1 MKKIMMMAV
10 MFVASATAFAGDSDA
25 LKAILKSKTYAE
37 AEQLVKSSLD
47 QLATPQEKAKAYNKL
62 VDLAMDQFNAQSTIQ
77 TENQVAKQMGKEEK
91 PVDTKLMADM
101 AVNALNAAI
110 ECDKYDQQPN
120 EKGKVA
126 IKFRQKNQDRTRA
139 IRLSLLQAGIE
150 LANNDKQKEAF
161 ENFDVYLTSAKS
173 AFFEGVDGVSKND
186 PNLGVAAFYGGRAA
200 YNIEQ
205 YAKAIEYFKIGIA
218 DTSKQI
224 HDLSFDFLL
233 YTLRNSQ
240 KTAADSAKF
249 ITDMLDLYKEYPDA
263 EQIYSSLSDAYIAK
277 GMNAEV
283 IKLADERMAKFPDA
297 SLPHVY
303 KAFLLMQDK
312 KYDDAIAEF
321 AKVKEDG
328 SPVFLNSIFN
338 SAVCKYNK
346 ASEFN
351 EANSDLRTGRLK
363 PADHD
368 KFMNMLKDAQ
378 GDFEKAKELDPD
390 QQTVK
395 WQYLLHNV
403 YTLTG
408 QEDKAKAIE

>member
-1 MKKIMMMAV
+1 MMMA
-10 MFVASATAFAGDSDA
+10 MMLVASATAFAGDSDA
-25 LKAILKSKTYAE
+25 LKAILKAKDYAE
-37 AEQLVKSSLD
+37 AQSLISSSLA
-47 QLATPQEKAKAYNKL
+47 QLTDASEKARAYNKL
-62 VDLAMDQFNAQSTIQ
+62 VDLAYEKFQ
-77 TENQVAKQMGKEEK
+77 KEDNIRTTNMVMK
-91 PVDTKLMADM
+91 KNDPVDVEGMVAAGK
-101 AVNALNAAI
+101 VALEAAM

-126 IKFRQKNQDRTRA
+126 IKFRQKNQDRLKA
-139 IRLSLLQAGIE
+139 LRLSILQQGIE
-150 LANNDKQKEAF
+150 LANADKNKESF
-161 ENFDVYLTSAKS
+161 ENFDIYLTSAKS
-173 AFFEGVDGVSKND
+173 AFYEGVEGVAKND

-200 YNIEQ
+200 YNLEKFD
-205 YAKAIEYFKIGIA
+205 KAIEYFKIGVA
-218 DTSKQI
+218 DTAKQI

-233 YTLRNSQ
+233 YTMRNKQ
-240 KTAADSAKF
+240 KTAADSAQYIK
-249 ITDMLDLYKEYPDA
+249 DMLELYQQFPDA
-263 EQIYSSLSDAYIAK
+263 EQIYSSLSDAYITQ

-283 IKLADERMAKFPDA
+283 IKLAEERMAKYPDS

-321 AKVKEDG
+321 AKVKEDN

-351 EANSDLRTGRLK
+351 EANSDIRTGRLK

-378 GDFEKAKELDPD
+378 GDFEKAKELDPE
-390 QQTVK
+390 QKTVK

-403 YTLTG
+403 YTLTD
-408 QEDKAKAIE
+408 QKDKAAALE

>member
-1 MKKIMMMAV
+1 MKKLMMMA
-10 MFVASATAFAGDSDA
+10 MMLVASATAFAGDSDA
-25 LKAILKSKTYAE
+25 LKAILKAKDYAE
-37 AEQLVKSSLD
+37 AQSLISSSLA
-47 QLATPQEKAKAYNKL
+47 QLTDASEKARAYNKL
-62 VDLAMDQFNAQSTIQ
+62 VDLAYEKFQ
-77 TENQVAKQMGKEEK
+77 KEDNIRTTNMVMK
-91 PVDTKLMADM
+91 KNDPVDVEGMVAAGK
-101 AVNALNAAI
+101 VALEAAM

-120 EKGKVA
+120 DKGKVA
-126 IKFRQKNQDRTRA
+126 VKFRQKNQDRLKA
-139 IRLSLLQAGIE
+139 LRLSILQQGIE
-150 LANNDKQKEAF
+150 LANNEKNKESF
-161 ENFDVYLTSAKS
+161 ENFDIYLTSAKS
-173 AFFEGVDGVSKND
+173 AFYEGVEGVAKND

-200 YNIEQ
+200 YNLEKFD
-205 YAKAIEYFKIGIA
+205 KAIEYFKIGVA
-218 DTSKQI
+218 DTAKQI

-233 YTLRNSQ
+233 YTMRNKQ
-240 KTAADSAKF
+240 KTAADSAQYIK
-249 ITDMLDLYKEYPDA
+249 DMLELYQQYPDA
-263 EQIYSSLSDAYIAK
+263 EQIYSSLSDAYITQ

-283 IKLADERMAKFPDA
+283 IKLAEERMAKYPDS

-321 AKVKEDG
+321 AKVKEDN

-351 EANSDLRTGRLK
+351 EANSDIRTGRLK

-378 GDFEKAKELDPD
+378 GDFEKAKELDPE
-390 QQTVK
+390 QKTVK

-408 QEDKAKAIE
+408 QKEKAAALE

>member
-1 MKKIMMMAV
+1 MMA
-10 MFVASATAFAGDSDA
+10 MMLVASATAFAGDSDA
-25 LKAILKSKTYAE
+25 LKAILKAGDYAE
-37 AEQLVKSSLD
+37 AQSLIKSSLA
-47 QLATPQEKAKAYNKL
+47 QLANDAEKARAYNKL
-62 VDLAMDQFNAQSTIQ
+62 VDLAYEKFQ
-77 TENQVAKQMGKEEK
+77 KEDNIRTTNMVMK
-91 PVDTKLMADM
+91 KNDPVDTDGMVAAGK
-101 AVNALNAAI
+101 VALEAAM
-110 ECDKYDQQPN
+110 ECDKYDQLPN

-126 IKFRQKNQDRTRA
+126 IKFRQKNQDRLKA
-139 IRLSLLQAGIE
+139 LRLSLLQSGIE
-150 LANNDKQKEAF
+150 LANNDKNNEAF
-161 ENFDVYLTSAKS
+161 ENFDIYLTSAKS
-173 AFFEGVDGVSKND
+173 AFYEGVDGVAKND

-200 YNIEQ
+200 YNMEKFD
-205 YAKAIEYFKIGIA
+205 KAIEYFKIGVA
-218 DTSKQI
+218 DTAKQI

-233 YTLRNSQ
+233 YTMRNKQ
-240 KTAADSAKF
+240 KTAADSAQF
-249 ITDMLDLYKEYPDA
+249 ITDMLELYKEYPDA
-263 EQIYSSLSDAYIAK
+263 EQIYSSISDAYIQK

-283 IKLADERMAKFPDA
+283 IKLADERMAKYPDS

-321 AKVKEDG
+321 AKVKEDN
-328 SPVFLNSIFN
+328 SPVYLNSIFN

-378 GDFEKAKELDPD
+378 SDFEKAKELDPE
-390 QQTVK
+390 QKTVK

-403 YTLTG
+403 YTLTD
-408 QEDKAKAIE
+408 QKDKAAALE

>member
-1 MKKIMMMAV
+1 MKKLMMMA
-10 MFVASATAFAGDSDA
+10 MMLVASATAFAGDSDA
-25 LKAILKSKTYAE
+25 LKAILKATTYTE
-37 AEQLVKSSLD
+37 AQSLINSSLA
-47 QLATPQEKAKAYNKL
+47 QLANDAEKAKAYNKL
-62 VDLAMDQFNAQSTIQ
+62 VDLAYEKYKKEDDTKTTNAVMQK
-77 TENQVAKQMGKEEK
+77 ND
-91 PVDTKLMADM
+91 PVDAEGMMA
-101 AVNALNAAI
+101 AGKIALKAAM
-110 ECDKYDQQPN
+110 ECDKYDQLPN

-126 IKFRQKNQDRTRA
+126 PKFRQKNQDRTKI

-150 LANNDKQKEAF
+150 LANNDNHKDAF
-161 ENFDVYLTSAKS
+161 DNFDVYLTSAKS
-173 AFFEGVDGVSKND
+173 PFFEGIEGVAKND

-200 YNIEQ
+200 YNLEN
-205 YAKAIEYFKIGIA
+205 YAKAIEYFKLGVA

-233 YTLRNSQ
+233 YTMRQNQ
-240 KTAADSAKF
+240 KTAADSAKYLS
-249 ITDMLDLYKEYPDA
+249 DMLDLYKEYPDA
-263 EQIYSSLSDAYIAK
+263 EQIYSSISDAYITK
-277 GMNAEV
+277 GMNDEV
-283 IKLADERMAKFPDA
+283 IKLAEERMAKYPDS

-312 KYDDAIAEF
+312 KYDEAIAEF
-321 AKVKEDG
+321 AKVKEDK

-351 EANSDLRTGRLK
+351 EANSDIRTGRLK

-378 GDFEKAKELDPD
+378 GDFEKAQELDPD

-395 WQYLLHNV
+395 WKYLLHNV

-408 QEDKAKAIE
+408 QEDKAKTLE

>member
-1 MKKIMMMAV
+1 MML
-10 MFVASATAFAGDSDA
+10 VASATAFAGDSDA
-25 LKAILKSKTYAE
+25 LKAILKAKDFTE
-37 AEQLVKSSLD
+37 AQSLINSSLT
-47 QLATPQEKAKAYNKL
+47 QLTDAAEKAKAYNKL
-62 VDLAMDQFNAQSTIQ
+62 VDLAYEKFKKEDDTKTTNAVMQK
-77 TENQVAKQMGKEEK
+77 ND
-91 PVDTKLMADM
+91 PVDTDGMLAAGKI
-101 AVNALNAAI
+101 ALEAAM

-126 IKFRQKNQDRTRA
+126 IKFRDKNRDRLRA
-139 IRLSLLQAGIE
+139 VRLSLLQAGID
-150 LANNDKQKEAF
+150 LANNEKNKEAF
-161 ENFDVYLTSAKS
+161 DNFDVYLQSAKS

-200 YNIEQ
+200 YNLEKFD
-205 YAKAIEYFKIGIA
+205 KAIEYFKIGVA
-218 DTSKQI
+218 DTAKQI

-233 YTLRNSQ
+233 YTMRNKQ
-240 KTAADSAKF
+240 KTAADSAQF
-249 ITDMLDLYKEYPDA
+249 ITDMLSLYKEYPDA
-263 EQIYSSLSDAYIAK
+263 EQIYSSLSDAYISK

-283 IKLADERMAKFPDA
+283 IKLAEERMAKYPDS

-312 KYDDAIAEF
+312 KYDEAISEF
-321 AKVKEDG
+321 AKVKEDN
-328 SPVFLNSIFN
+328 SPVYLNSIFN

-351 EANSDLRTGRLK
+351 EANSDIRTGRLK

-378 GDFEKAKELDPD
+378 GDFEKAKELDPE
-390 QQTVK
+390 QKTVK

-403 YTLTG
+403 YTLTD
-408 QEDKAKAIE
+408 QKDKAAALE

>member
-1 MKKIMMMAV
+1 MMA
-10 MFVASATAFAGDSDA
+10 MMLVASATAFAGDSDA
-25 LKAILKSKTYAE
+25 LKAILKAKDFKE
-37 AEQLVKSSLD
+37 AQSLISSSLA
-47 QLATPQEKAKAYNKL
+47 QLTDASEKAKAYNKL
-62 VDLAMDQFNAQSTIQ
+62 VDLAY
-77 TENQVAKQMGKEEK
+77 EKYKKEDDVKTTNMVMHKED
-91 PVDTKLMADM
+91 PVDTDGMLEAGK
-101 AVNALNAAI
+101 VALQAAM

-126 IKFRQKNQDRTRA
+126 IKFRQKNQDRTKV
-139 IRLSLLQAGIE
+139 IRLSLLQAGID
-150 LANNDKQKEAF
+150 LANNEKNKEAF
-161 ENFDVYLTSAKS
+161 DNFDVYLQSAKS

-200 YNIEQ
+200 YNLEKFD
-205 YAKAIEYFKIGIA
+205 KAIEYFKIGIA
-218 DTSKQI
+218 DTAKQI

-233 YTLRNSQ
+233 YTMRNSQ

-249 ITDMLDLYKEYPDA
+249 LTDMADLYKEYPDA

-283 IKLADERMAKFPDA
+283 IKLADERMAKYPDS

-321 AKVKEDG
+321 AKVKEDK
-328 SPVFLNSIFN
+328 SPVYLNSIFN

-378 GDFEKAKELDPD
+378 GDFEKAKELDPE
-390 QQTVK
+390 QKTVK

-408 QEDKAKAIE
+408 QEDKAKALE

>member
-1 MKKIMMMAV
+1 MMA
-10 MFVASATAFAGDSDA
+10 MMLVASATAFAGDSDA
-25 LKAILKSKTYAE
+25 LKAILKAKDFTE
-37 AEQLVKSSLD
+37 AQSLINSSLT
-47 QLATPQEKAKAYNKL
+47 QLTDAAEKAKAYNKL
-62 VDLAMDQFNAQSTIQ
+62 VDLAYDKFKKEDDTKTTNAVMQK
-77 TENQVAKQMGKEEK
+77 ND
-91 PVDTKLMADM
+91 PVDTDGMLAAGKI
-101 AVNALNAAI
+101 ALEAAM

-126 IKFRQKNQDRTRA
+126 IKFRDKNRDRLRA
-139 IRLSLLQAGIE
+139 VRLSLLQAGID
-150 LANNDKQKEAF
+150 LANNEKNKEAF
-161 ENFDVYLTSAKS
+161 DNFDVYLQSAKS

-200 YNIEQ
+200 YNLEKFD
-205 YAKAIEYFKIGIA
+205 KAIEYFKIGVA
-218 DTSKQI
+218 DTAKQI

-233 YTLRNSQ
+233 YTMRNKQ
-240 KTAADSAKF
+240 KTAADSAQF
-249 ITDMLDLYKEYPDA
+249 ITDMLSLYKEYPDA
-263 EQIYSSLSDAYIAK
+263 EQIYSSLSDAYISK

-283 IKLADERMAKFPDA
+283 IKLAEERMAKYPDS

-312 KYDDAIAEF
+312 KYDEAISEF
-321 AKVKEDG
+321 AKVKEDN
-328 SPVFLNSIFN
+328 SPVYLNSIFN

-351 EANSDLRTGRLK
+351 EANSDIRTGRLK

-378 GDFEKAKELDPD
+378 GDFEKAKELDPE
-390 QQTVK
+390 QKTVR

-403 YTLTG
+403 YTLTD
-408 QEDKAKAIE
+408 QKDKAAALE

>member
-1 MKKIMMMAV
+1 MMA
-10 MFVASATAFAGDSDA
+10 MMLVASATAFAGDSDA
-25 LKAILKSKTYAE
+25 LKAILKAKDYAE
-37 AEQLVKSSLD
+37 AQSLINSSLA
-47 QLATPQEKAKAYNKL
+47 QLADNAEKAKAYNKL
-62 VDLAMDQFNAQSTIQ
+62 VDLAYDKYKKEDDVKTTNAVMKK
-77 TENQVAKQMGKEEK
+77 ND
-91 PVDTKLMADM
+91 PVDTDGMLAAGKI
-101 AVNALNAAI
+101 ALQAAM

-120 EKGKVA
+120 DKGKVA
-126 IKFRQKNQDRTRA
+126 IKFRQKNQDRLKA
-139 IRLSLLQAGIE
+139 LRLSILQQGIE
-150 LANNDKQKEAF
+150 LANADKNKESF
-161 ENFDVYLTSAKS
+161 ENFDIYLTSAKS
-173 AFFEGVDGVSKND
+173 AFYEGVDGVAKND

-200 YNIEQ
+200 YNLEKFD
-205 YAKAIEYFKIGIA
+205 KAIEYFKIGVA
-218 DTSKQI
+218 DTAKQI

-233 YTLRNSQ
+233 YTMRNKQ
-240 KTAADSAKF
+240 KIAADSAQYIK
-249 ITDMLDLYKEYPDA
+249 DMLELYQQYPDA
-263 EQIYSSLSDAYIAK
+263 EQIYSSLSDAYITQ

-283 IKLADERMAKFPDA
+283 IKLAEERMAKYPDS

-321 AKVKEDG
+321 AKVKEDN

-351 EANSDLRTGRLK
+351 EANSDIRTGRLK

-378 GDFEKAKELDPD
+378 GDFEKAKELDPE
-390 QQTVK
+390 QKTVK

-403 YTLTG
+403 YTLTD
-408 QEDKAKAIE
+408 QKDKAAALE

>member
-1 MKKIMMMAV
+1 MKKLMMMA
-10 MFVASATAFAGDSDA
+10 MMLVASATAFAGDSDA
-25 LKAILKSKTYAE
+25 LKAILKAKDFKE
-37 AEQLVKSSLD
+37 AQSLISSSLA
-47 QLATPQEKAKAYNKL
+47 QLTDASEKAKAYNKL
-62 VDLAMDQFNAQSTIQ
+62 VDLAY
-77 TENQVAKQMGKEEK
+77 EKYKKEDDVKTTNMVMHKED
-91 PVDTKLMADM
+91 PVDTDGMLEAGK
-101 AVNALNAAI
+101 VALQAAM

-126 IKFRQKNQDRTRA
+126 IKFRQKNQDRTKV
-139 IRLSLLQAGIE
+139 IRLSLLQAGID
-150 LANNDKQKEAF
+150 LANNEKNKEAF
-161 ENFDVYLTSAKS
+161 DNFDIYLQSAKS

-200 YNIEQ
+200 YNLEKFD
-205 YAKAIEYFKIGIA
+205 KAIEYFKIGVA
-218 DTSKQI
+218 DTAKQI

-233 YTLRNSQ
+233 YTMRNSQ

-249 ITDMLDLYKEYPDA
+249 LTDMADLYKEYPDA

-283 IKLADERMAKFPDA
+283 IKLADERMAKYPDS

-321 AKVKEDG
+321 AKVKEDK
-328 SPVFLNSIFN
+328 SPVYLNSIFN

-351 EANSDLRTGRLK
+351 EANSDIRTGRLK

-390 QQTVK
+390 QKTVK

>member
-1 MKKIMMMAV
+1 MMA
-10 MFVASATAFAGDSDA
+10 MMLVASATAFAGDSDA
-25 LKAILKSKTYAE
+25 LKAILKAKDYAE
-37 AEQLVKSSLD
+37 AQSLISSSLA
-47 QLATPQEKAKAYNKL
+47 QLTDASEKARAYNKL
-62 VDLAMDQFNAQSTIQ
+62 VDLAYEKFQ
-77 TENQVAKQMGKEEK
+77 KEDNIRTTNMVMK
-91 PVDTKLMADM
+91 KNDPVDVEGMVAAGK
-101 AVNALNAAI
+101 VALEAAM

-120 EKGKVA
+120 DKGKVA
-126 IKFRQKNQDRTRA
+126 VKFRQKNQDRLKA
-139 IRLSLLQAGIE
+139 LRLSILQQGIE
-150 LANNDKQKEAF
+150 LANNEKNKESF
-161 ENFDVYLTSAKS
+161 ENFDIYLTSAKS
-173 AFFEGVDGVSKND
+173 AFYEGVDGVAKND

-200 YNIEQ
+200 YNLEKFD
-205 YAKAIEYFKIGIA
+205 KAIEYFKIGVA
-218 DTSKQI
+218 DTAKQI

-233 YTLRNSQ
+233 YTMRNKQ
-240 KTAADSAKF
+240 KTAADSAQYIK
-249 ITDMLDLYKEYPDA
+249 DMLELYQQYPDA
-263 EQIYSSLSDAYIAK
+263 EQIYSSLSDAYITQ

-283 IKLADERMAKFPDA
+283 IKLAEERMAKYPDS

-321 AKVKEDG
+321 AKVKEDN

-351 EANSDLRTGRLK
+351 EANSDIRTGRLK

-378 GDFEKAKELDPD
+378 ADFEKAKELDPE
-390 QQTVK
+390 QKTVK

-403 YTLTG
+403 YTLTD
-408 QEDKAKAIE
+408 QKDKAAALE

>member
-1 MKKIMMMAV
+1 MKKLMMMA
-10 MFVASATAFAGDSDA
+10 MMLVASATAFAGDSDA
-25 LKAILKSKTYAE
+25 LKAILKAKDFKE
-37 AEQLVKSSLD
+37 AQSLISSSLA
-47 QLATPQEKAKAYNKL
+47 QLTDASEKAKAYNKL
-62 VDLAMDQFNAQSTIQ
+62 VDLAY
-77 TENQVAKQMGKEEK
+77 EKYKKEDDVKTTNMVMHKED
-91 PVDTKLMADM
+91 PVDTDGMLEAGK
-101 AVNALNAAI
+101 VALQAAM

-126 IKFRQKNQDRTRA
+126 IKFRQKNQDRTKV
-139 IRLSLLQAGIE
+139 IRLSLLQAGID
-150 LANNDKQKEAF
+150 LANNEKNKEAF
-161 ENFDVYLTSAKS
+161 DNFDIYLQSAKS

-200 YNIEQ
+200 YNLEKFD
-205 YAKAIEYFKIGIA
+205 KAIEYFKIGIA
-218 DTSKQI
+218 DTAKQI

-233 YTLRNSQ
+233 YTMRNSQ

-249 ITDMLDLYKEYPDA
+249 LTDMADLYKEYPDA

-283 IKLADERMAKFPDA
+283 IKLADERMAKYPDS

-321 AKVKEDG
+321 AKVKEDK
-328 SPVFLNSIFN
+328 SPVYLNSIFN

-351 EANSDLRTGRLK
+351 EANSDIRTGRLK

-390 QQTVK
+390 QKTVK

-408 QEDKAKAIE
+408 QEDKAKALE

>member
-1 MKKIMMMAV
+1 MKKLMMMA
-10 MFVASATAFAGDSDA
+10 MMLVASATAFAGDSDA
-25 LKAILKSKTYAE
+25 LKAILKAKDYQE
-37 AEQLVKSSLD
+37 AQSLINSSLD
-47 QLATPQEKAKAYNKL
+47 QLADNVEKAKAYNKL
-62 VDLAMDQFNAQSTIQ
+62 VDLAYD
-77 TENQVAKQMGKEEK
+77 KYKKEDDIK
-91 PVDTKLMADM
+91 TTNTVMKKNDPVDTDGMLEAGKI
-101 AVNALNAAI
+101 ALQAAM

-126 IKFRQKNQDRTRA
+126 IKFRQKNQDRTKI

-150 LANNDKQKEAF
+150 MANNDKNKEAF
-161 ENFDVYLTSAKS
+161 DNFDVYLTSAKS

-186 PNLGVAAFYGGRAA
+186 PNLGVAAFYGGRSA
-200 YNIEQ
+200 YNLEKF
-205 YAKAIEYFKIGIA
+205 AKAIEYFKIGVA

-233 YTLRNSQ
+233 YTMRNSQ

-263 EQIYSSLSDAYIAK
+263 EQIYSSISDAYIAK
-277 GMNAEV
+277 GQNAEV
-283 IKLADERMAKFPDA
+283 IKLAEERMAKYPDS

-321 AKVKEDG
+321 AKVKEDK
-328 SPVFLNSIFN
+328 SPVYLNSIFN

-351 EANSDLRTGRLK
+351 EANSDIRTGRLK

-408 QEDKAKAIE
+408 QEDKAKALE

>member
-1 MKKIMMMAV
+1 MMA
-10 MFVASATAFAGDSDA
+10 MMLVASATAFAGDSDA
-25 LKAILKSKTYAE
+25 LKAILKAKDYAE
-37 AEQLVKSSLD
+37 AQSLISSSLA
-47 QLATPQEKAKAYNKL
+47 QLTDASEKARAYNKL
-62 VDLAMDQFNAQSTIQ
+62 VDLAYEKFQ
-77 TENQVAKQMGKEEK
+77 KEDNIRTTNMVMK
-91 PVDTKLMADM
+91 KNDPVDVEGMVAAGK
-101 AVNALNAAI
+101 VALEAAM

-120 EKGKVA
+120 DKGKVA
-126 IKFRQKNQDRTRA
+126 VKFRQKNQDRLKA
-139 IRLSLLQAGIE
+139 LRLSILQQGIE
-150 LANNDKQKEAF
+150 LANNEKNKESF
-161 ENFDVYLTSAKS
+161 ENFDIYLTSAKS
-173 AFFEGVDGVSKND
+173 AFYEGVEGVAKND

-200 YNIEQ
+200 YNLEKFD
-205 YAKAIEYFKIGIA
+205 KAIEYFKIGVA
-218 DTSKQI
+218 DTAKQI

-233 YTLRNSQ
+233 YTMRNKQ
-240 KTAADSAKF
+240 KTAADSAQYIK
-249 ITDMLDLYKEYPDA
+249 DMLELYQQFPDA
-263 EQIYSSLSDAYIAK
+263 EQIYSSLSDAYITQ

-283 IKLADERMAKFPDA
+283 IKLAEERMAKYPDS

-321 AKVKEDG
+321 AKVKEDN

-351 EANSDLRTGRLK
+351 EANSDIRTGRLK

-378 GDFEKAKELDPD
+378 ADFEKAKELDPE
-390 QQTVK
+390 QKTVK

-408 QEDKAKAIE
+408 QKEKAAALE

>member
-1 MKKIMMMAV
+1 MMA
-10 MFVASATAFAGDSDA
+10 MMLVASATAFAGDSDA
-25 LKAILKSKTYAE
+25 LKAILKAKDFKE
-37 AEQLVKSSLD
+37 AQSLISSSLA
-47 QLATPQEKAKAYNKL
+47 QLTDASEKAKAYNKL
-62 VDLAMDQFNAQSTIQ
+62 VDLAY
-77 TENQVAKQMGKEEK
+77 EKYKKEDDVKTTNMVMHKED
-91 PVDTKLMADM
+91 PVDTDGMLEAGK
-101 AVNALNAAI
+101 VALQAAM

-126 IKFRQKNQDRTRA
+126 IKFRQKNQDRTKV
-139 IRLSLLQAGIE
+139 IRLSLLQAGID
-150 LANNDKQKEAF
+150 LANNEKNKEAF
-161 ENFDVYLTSAKS
+161 DNFDVYLQSAKS

-200 YNIEQ
+200 YNLEKFD
-205 YAKAIEYFKIGIA
+205 KAIEYFKIGVA
-218 DTSKQI
+218 DTAKQI

-233 YTLRNSQ
+233 YTMRNSQ

-249 ITDMLDLYKEYPDA
+249 LTDMADLYKEYPDA

-283 IKLADERMAKFPDA
+283 IKLDDERMAKYPDS

-321 AKVKEDG
+321 AKVKEDK
-328 SPVFLNSIFN
+328 SPVYLNSIFN

-351 EANSDLRTGRLK
+351 EANSDIRTGRLK

-408 QEDKAKAIE
+408 QEDKAKALE

>member
-1 MKKIMMMAV
+1 MMMA
-10 MFVASATAFAGDSDA
+10 MMLVASATAFAGDSDA
-25 LKAILKSKTYAE
+25 LKAILKAKDYQE
-37 AEQLVKSSLD
+37 AQSLINSSLA
-47 QLATPQEKAKAYNKL
+47 QLTDAAEKAKAYNKL
-62 VDLAMDQFNAQSTIQ
+62 VDLAYDKYKKEDDIKTTNAVMQK
-77 TENQVAKQMGKEEK
+77 ND
-91 PVDTKLMADM
+91 PVDTDGMLEAGKI
-101 AVNALNAAI
+101 ALQAAM

-126 IKFRQKNQDRTRA
+126 MKFRQKNQDRTKI
-139 IRLSLLQAGIE
+139 IRLSLLQAGID
-150 LANNDKQKEAF
+150 LANNDKHKEAF
-161 ENFDVYLTSAKS
+161 DNFDVYLTSAKS

-205 YAKAIEYFKIGIA
+205 YAKAIEYFKIGIT
-218 DTSKQI
+218 DTAKQI

-240 KTAADSAKF
+240 KTAADSAQF
-249 ITDMLDLYKEYPDA
+249 ITNMLDLYKEYPDA
-263 EQIYSSLSDAYIAK
+263 EQIFSSLADAYIAK

-283 IKLADERMAKFPDA
+283 IKLADERMAKYPDS

-363 PADHD
+363 PADHE

-390 QQTVK
+390 QNTVK

-408 QEDKAKAIE
+408 QEDKAKALE

>member
-1 MKKIMMMAV
+1 MMA
-10 MFVASATAFAGDSDA
+10 MMLVASATAFAGDSDA
-25 LKAILKSKTYAE
+25 LKAILKAKDYAE
-37 AEQLVKSSLD
+37 AQSLISSSLA
-47 QLATPQEKAKAYNKL
+47 QLTDASEKARAYNKL
-62 VDLAMDQFNAQSTIQ
+62 VDLAYEKFQ
-77 TENQVAKQMGKEEK
+77 KEDNIRTTNMVMK
-91 PVDTKLMADM
+91 KNDPVDVEGMVAAGK
-101 AVNALNAAI
+101 VALEAAM

-120 EKGKVA
+120 DKGKVA
-126 IKFRQKNQDRTRA
+126 IKFRQKNQDRLKA
-139 IRLSLLQAGIE
+139 LRLSILQQGIE
-150 LANNDKQKEAF
+150 LANADKNKESF
-161 ENFDVYLTSAKS
+161 ENFDIYLTSAKS
-173 AFFEGVDGVSKND
+173 AFYEGVEGVAKND

-200 YNIEQ
+200 YNLEKFD
-205 YAKAIEYFKIGIA
+205 KAIEYFKIGVA
-218 DTSKQI
+218 DTAKQI

-233 YTLRNSQ
+233 YTMRNKQ
-240 KTAADSAKF
+240 KTAADSAQYIK
-249 ITDMLDLYKEYPDA
+249 DMLELYQQYPDA
-263 EQIYSSLSDAYIAK
+263 EQIYSSLSDAYITQ

-283 IKLADERMAKFPDA
+283 IKLAEERMAKYPDS

-321 AKVKEDG
+321 AKVKEDN

-351 EANSDLRTGRLK
+351 EANSDIRTGRLK

-378 GDFEKAKELDPD
+378 ADFEKAKELDPE
-390 QQTVK
+390 QKTVK

-408 QEDKAKAIE
+408 QKEKAAALE

>member
-1 MKKIMMMAV
+1 MMA
-10 MFVASATAFAGDSDA
+10 MMLVASATAFAGDSDA
-25 LKAILKSKTYAE
+25 LKAILKAKDFKE
-37 AEQLVKSSLD
+37 AQSLISSSLA
-47 QLATPQEKAKAYNKL
+47 QLTDASEKAKAYNKL
-62 VDLAMDQFNAQSTIQ
+62 VDLAY
-77 TENQVAKQMGKEEK
+77 EKYKKEDDVKTTNMVMHKED
-91 PVDTKLMADM
+91 PVDTDGMLEAGK
-101 AVNALNAAI
+101 VALQAAM

-126 IKFRQKNQDRTRA
+126 IKFRQKNQDRTKV
-139 IRLSLLQAGIE
+139 IRLSLLQAGID
-150 LANNDKQKEAF
+150 LANNEKNKEAF
-161 ENFDVYLTSAKS
+161 DNFDIYLQSAKS

-200 YNIEQ
+200 YNLEKFD
-205 YAKAIEYFKIGIA
+205 KAIEYFKIGVA
-218 DTSKQI
+218 DTAKQI

-233 YTLRNSQ
+233 YTMRNSQ

-249 ITDMLDLYKEYPDA
+249 LTDMADLYKEYPDA

-283 IKLADERMAKFPDA
+283 IKLADERMAKYPDS

-321 AKVKEDG
+321 AKVKEDK
-328 SPVFLNSIFN
+328 SPVYLNSIFN

-351 EANSDLRTGRLK
+351 EANSDIRTGRLK

-390 QQTVK
+390 QKTVK

-408 QEDKAKAIE
+408 QEDKAKALE

>member
-1 MKKIMMMAV
+1 MMMA
-10 MFVASATAFAGDSDA
+10 MMLVASATAFAGDSDA
-25 LKAILKSKTYAE
+25 LKAILKAKDFKE
-37 AEQLVKSSLD
+37 AQSLISSSLA
-47 QLATPQEKAKAYNKL
+47 QLTDASEKAKAYNKL
-62 VDLAMDQFNAQSTIQ
+62 VDLAY
-77 TENQVAKQMGKEEK
+77 EKYKKEDDVKTTNMVMHKED
-91 PVDTKLMADM
+91 PVDTDGMLEAGK
-101 AVNALNAAI
+101 VALQAAM

-126 IKFRQKNQDRTRA
+126 IKFRQKNQDRTKV
-139 IRLSLLQAGIE
+139 IRLSLLQAGID
-150 LANNDKQKEAF
+150 LANNEKNKEAF
-161 ENFDVYLTSAKS
+161 DNFDVYLQSAKS

-200 YNIEQ
+200 YNLEKFD
-205 YAKAIEYFKIGIA
+205 KAIEYFKIGIA
-218 DTSKQI
+218 DTAKQI

-233 YTLRNSQ
+233 YTMRNSQ

-249 ITDMLDLYKEYPDA
+249 LTDMADLYKEYPDA

-283 IKLADERMAKFPDA
+283 IKLADERMAKYPDS

-321 AKVKEDG
+321 AKVKEDN

-363 PADHD
+363 PADHE

-378 GDFEKAKELDPD
+378 GDFEKAKELDPE
-390 QQTVK
+390 QKTVK

-403 YTLTG
+403 YTLTD
-408 QEDKAKAIE
+408 QKDKAAALE

>member
-1 MKKIMMMAV
+1 MKKLMMMA
-10 MFVASATAFAGDSDA
+10 MMLVASATAFAGDSDA
-25 LKAILKSKTYAE
+25 LKAILKAKEYTE
-37 AEQLVKSSLD
+37 AQSLINSSLS
-47 QLATPQEKAKAYNKL
+47 QLTDAAEKAKAYNKL
-62 VDLAMDQFNAQSTIQ
+62 VDLAYDKFKKEDDTKTTNAVMQK
-77 TENQVAKQMGKEEK
+77 ND
-91 PVDTKLMADM
+91 PVDTDGMLAAGKI
-101 AVNALNAAI
+101 ALEAAM

-126 IKFRQKNQDRTRA
+126 IKFRQKNQDRLRA
-139 IRLSLLQAGIE
+139 VRLSLLQAAID
-150 LANNDKQKEAF
+150 LANNEKNKEAF
-161 ENFDVYLTSAKS
+161 DNFDVYLTSAKS

-200 YNIEQ
+200 YNLEKFD
-205 YAKAIEYFKIGIA
+205 KAIEYFKVGVA
-218 DTSKQI
+218 DTAKQI

-233 YTLRNSQ
+233 YTMRNKQ
-240 KTAADSAKF
+240 KTAADSAQF

-263 EQIYSSLSDAYIAK
+263 EQIYSSLSDAYISK

-283 IKLADERMAKFPDA
+283 IKLADERMAKYPDS

-321 AKVKEDG
+321 AKVKEDK
-328 SPVFLNSIFN
+328 SPVYLNSIFN

-363 PADHD
+363 PADHE

-390 QQTVK
+390 QNTVK

-403 YTLTG
+403 YTLTD
-408 QEDKAKAIE
+408 QKDKAAALE

>member
-1 MKKIMMMAV
+1 MKKLMMMA
-10 MFVASATAFAGDSDA
+10 MMLVASATAFAGDSDA
-25 LKAILKSKTYAE
+25 LKAILKAKDYAE
-37 AEQLVKSSLD
+37 AQSLINSSLS
-47 QLATPQEKAKAYNKL
+47 QLTDAAEKAKAYNKL
-62 VDLAMDQFNAQSTIQ
+62 VDLAYDKFKKEDDTKTTNAVMQK
-77 TENQVAKQMGKEEK
+77 ND
-91 PVDTKLMADM
+91 PVDTDGMLAAGKI
-101 AVNALNAAI
+101 ALEAAM

-126 IKFRQKNQDRTRA
+126 IKFRQKNQDRLRA
-139 IRLSLLQAGIE
+139 VRLSLLQAAID
-150 LANNDKQKEAF
+150 LANNEKNKEAF

-200 YNIEQ
+200 YNLEKFD
-205 YAKAIEYFKIGIA
+205 KAIDYFKIGVA
-218 DTSKQI
+218 DTAKQI

-233 YTLRNSQ
+233 YTMRNKQ
-240 KTAADSAKF
+240 KTAADSAQY
-249 ITDMLDLYKEYPDA
+249 ITDMLDLYKQYPDA
-263 EQIYSSLSDAYIAK
+263 EQIYSSISDAYIAK

-283 IKLADERMAKFPDA
+283 IKLAEERMAKYPDS

-321 AKVKEDG
+321 AKVKEDN

-351 EANSDLRTGRLK
+351 EPNSDLRTGRLK
-363 PADHD
+363 PADHE

-378 GDFEKAKELDPD
+378 GDFEKAKELDPE
-390 QQTVK
+390 QKTVK

-403 YTLTG
+403 YTLTD
-408 QEDKAKAIE
+408 QKDKAAALE

>member
-1 MKKIMMMAV
+1 MMMA
-10 MFVASATAFAGDSDA
+10 MMLVASATAFAGDSDA
-25 LKAILKSKTYAE
+25 LKAILKAKDFKE
-37 AEQLVKSSLD
+37 AQSLITSSLA
-47 QLATPQEKAKAYNKL
+47 QLTDASEKAKAYNKL
-62 VDLAMDQFNAQSTIQ
+62 VDLAY
-77 TENQVAKQMGKEEK
+77 EKYKKEDDVKTTNMVMHKED
-91 PVDTKLMADM
+91 PVDTDGMLEAGK
-101 AVNALNAAI
+101 VALQAAM

-126 IKFRQKNQDRTRA
+126 IKFRQKNQDRTKV
-139 IRLSLLQAGIE
+139 IRLSLLQAGID
-150 LANNDKQKEAF
+150 LANNEKNKEAF
-161 ENFDVYLTSAKS
+161 DNFDVYLQSAKS

-200 YNIEQ
+200 YNLEKFD
-205 YAKAIEYFKIGIA
+205 KAIEYFKIGIA
-218 DTSKQI
+218 DTAKQI

-233 YTLRNSQ
+233 YTMRNSQ

-249 ITDMLDLYKEYPDA
+249 LTDMADLYKEYPDA

-283 IKLADERMAKFPDA
+283 IKLADERMAKYPDS

-321 AKVKEDG
+321 AKVKEDK
-328 SPVFLNSIFN
+328 SPVYLNSIFN

-351 EANSDLRTGRLK
+351 EANSDIRTGRLK

-408 QEDKAKAIE
+408 QEDKAKALE

>member
-1 MKKIMMMAV
+1 MKKLMMMA
-10 MFVASATAFAGDSDA
+10 MMLVASATAFAGDSDA
-25 LKAILKSKTYAE
+25 LKAILKAKDYAE
-37 AEQLVKSSLD
+37 AQSLISSSLA
-47 QLATPQEKAKAYNKL
+47 QLTDASEKARAYNKL
-62 VDLAMDQFNAQSTIQ
+62 VDLAYEKFQ
-77 TENQVAKQMGKEEK
+77 KEDNIRTTNMVMK
-91 PVDTKLMADM
+91 KNDPVDVEGMVAAGK
-101 AVNALNAAI
+101 VALEAAM

-120 EKGKVA
+120 DKGKVA
-126 IKFRQKNQDRTRA
+126 VKFRQKNQDRLKA
-139 IRLSLLQAGIE
+139 LRLSILQQGIE
-150 LANNDKQKEAF
+150 LANNEKNKESF
-161 ENFDVYLTSAKS
+161 ENFDIYLTSAKS
-173 AFFEGVDGVSKND
+173 AFYEGVDGVAKND

-200 YNIEQ
+200 YNLEKFD
-205 YAKAIEYFKIGIA
+205 KAIEYFKIGVA
-218 DTSKQI
+218 DTAKQI

-233 YTLRNSQ
+233 YTMRNKQ
-240 KTAADSAKF
+240 KTAADSAQYIK
-249 ITDMLDLYKEYPDA
+249 DMLELYQQYPDA
-263 EQIYSSLSDAYIAK
+263 EQIYSSLSDAYITQ

-283 IKLADERMAKFPDA
+283 IKLAEERMAKYPDS

-321 AKVKEDG
+321 AKVKEDN

-351 EANSDLRTGRLK
+351 EANSDIRTGRLK

-378 GDFEKAKELDPD
+378 GDFEKAKELDPE
-390 QQTVK
+390 QKTVK

-408 QEDKAKAIE
+408 QKDKAAALE

>member
-1 MKKIMMMAV
+1 MKKLMMMA
-10 MFVASATAFAGDSDA
+10 MMLVASATAFAGDSDA
-25 LKAILKSKTYAE
+25 LKAILKAKDYAE
-37 AEQLVKSSLD
+37 AQSLISSSLA
-47 QLATPQEKAKAYNKL
+47 QLTDASEKARAYNKL
-62 VDLAMDQFNAQSTIQ
+62 VDLAYEKFQ
-77 TENQVAKQMGKEEK
+77 KEDNIRTTNMVMK
-91 PVDTKLMADM
+91 KNDPVDVEGMVAAGK
-101 AVNALNAAI
+101 VALEAAM

-120 EKGKVA
+120 DKGKVA
-126 IKFRQKNQDRTRA
+126 VKFRQKNQDRLKA
-139 IRLSLLQAGIE
+139 LRLSILQQGIE
-150 LANNDKQKEAF
+150 LANNEKNKESF
-161 ENFDVYLTSAKS
+161 ENFDIYLTSAKS
-173 AFFEGVDGVSKND
+173 AFYEGVEGVAKND

-200 YNIEQ
+200 YNLEKFD
-205 YAKAIEYFKIGIA
+205 KAIEYFKIGVA
-218 DTSKQI
+218 DTAKQI

-233 YTLRNSQ
+233 YTMRNKQ
-240 KTAADSAKF
+240 KTAADSAQYIK
-249 ITDMLDLYKEYPDA
+249 DMLELYQQYPDA
-263 EQIYSSLSDAYIAK
+263 EQIYSSLSDAYITQ

-283 IKLADERMAKFPDA
+283 IKLAEERMAKYPDS

-321 AKVKEDG
+321 AKVKEDN

-351 EANSDLRTGRLK
+351 EANSDIRTGRLK

-378 GDFEKAKELDPD
+378 ADFEKAKELDPE
-390 QQTVK
+390 QKTVK

-408 QEDKAKAIE
+408 QKEKAAALE

>member
-1 MKKIMMMAV
+1 MMA
-10 MFVASATAFAGDSDA
+10 MMLVASATAFAGDSDA
-25 LKAILKSKTYAE
+25 LKAILKAKDYAE
-37 AEQLVKSSLD
+37 AQSLISSSLA
-47 QLATPQEKAKAYNKL
+47 QLTDASEKARAYNKL
-62 VDLAMDQFNAQSTIQ
+62 VDLAYEKFQ
-77 TENQVAKQMGKEEK
+77 KEDNIRTTNMVMK
-91 PVDTKLMADM
+91 KNDPVDVEGMVAAGK
-101 AVNALNAAI
+101 VALEAAM

-126 IKFRQKNQDRTRA
+126 IKFRQKNQDRLKA
-139 IRLSLLQAGIE
+139 LRLSILQQGIE
-150 LANNDKQKEAF
+150 LANADKNKESF
-161 ENFDVYLTSAKS
+161 ENFDIYLTSAKS
-173 AFFEGVDGVSKND
+173 AFYEGVEGVAKND

-200 YNIEQ
+200 YNLEKFD
-205 YAKAIEYFKIGIA
+205 KAIEYFKIGVA
-218 DTSKQI
+218 DTAKQI

-233 YTLRNSQ
+233 YTMRNKQ
-240 KTAADSAKF
+240 KTAADSAQYIK
-249 ITDMLDLYKEYPDA
+249 DMLELYQQFPDA
-263 EQIYSSLSDAYIAK
+263 EQIYSSLSDAYITQ

-283 IKLADERMAKFPDA
+283 IKLAEERMAKYPDS

-321 AKVKEDG
+321 AKVKEDN

-351 EANSDLRTGRLK
+351 EANSDIRTGRLK

-378 GDFEKAKELDPD
+378 GDFEKAKELDPE
-390 QQTVK
+390 QKTVK

-403 YTLTG
+403 YTLTD
-408 QEDKAKAIE
+408 QKDKAAALE

>member
-1 MKKIMMMAV
+1 MKKLMMMA
-10 MFVASATAFAGDSDA
+10 MMLVASATAFAGDSDA
-25 LKAILKSKTYAE
+25 LKAILKAKDFTE
-37 AEQLVKSSLD
+37 AQSLINSSLT
-47 QLATPQEKAKAYNKL
+47 QLTDAAEKAKAYNKL
-62 VDLAMDQFNAQSTIQ
+62 VDLAYEKFKKEDDTKTTNAVMQK
-77 TENQVAKQMGKEEK
+77 ND
-91 PVDTKLMADM
+91 PVDTDGMLAAGKI
-101 AVNALNAAI
+101 ALEAAM

-126 IKFRQKNQDRTRA
+126 IKFRDKNRDRLRA
-139 IRLSLLQAGIE
+139 VRLSLLQAGID
-150 LANNDKQKEAF
+150 LANNEKNKEAF
-161 ENFDVYLTSAKS
+161 DNFDVYLQSAKS

-200 YNIEQ
+200 YNLEKFD
-205 YAKAIEYFKIGIA
+205 KAIEYFKIGVA
-218 DTSKQI
+218 DTAKQI

-233 YTLRNSQ
+233 YTMRNKQ
-240 KTAADSAKF
+240 KTAADSAQF
-249 ITDMLDLYKEYPDA
+249 ITDMLSLYKEYPDA
-263 EQIYSSLSDAYIAK
+263 EQIYSSLSDAYISK

-283 IKLADERMAKFPDA
+283 IKLAEERMAKYPDS

-312 KYDDAIAEF
+312 KYDEAISEF
-321 AKVKEDG
+321 AKVKEDN
-328 SPVFLNSIFN
+328 SPVYLNSIFN

-351 EANSDLRTGRLK
+351 EANSDIRTGRLK

-378 GDFEKAKELDPD
+378 GDFEKAKELDPE
-390 QQTVK
+390 QKTVK

-408 QEDKAKAIE
+408 QKDKAAALE

>member
-1 MKKIMMMAV
+1 MKKLMMMA
-10 MFVASATAFAGDSDA
+10 MMLVASATAFAGDSDA
-25 LKAILKSKTYAE
+25 LKAILKAKDFTE
-37 AEQLVKSSLD
+37 AQSLINSSLT
-47 QLATPQEKAKAYNKL
+47 QLTDAAEKAKAYNKL
-62 VDLAMDQFNAQSTIQ
+62 VDLAYEKFKKEDDTKTTNAVMQK
-77 TENQVAKQMGKEEK
+77 ND
-91 PVDTKLMADM
+91 PVDTDGMLAAGKI
-101 AVNALNAAI
+101 ALEAAM

-126 IKFRQKNQDRTRA
+126 IKFRDKNRDRLRA
-139 IRLSLLQAGIE
+139 VRLSLLQAGID
-150 LANNDKQKEAF
+150 LANNEKNKEAF
-161 ENFDVYLTSAKS
+161 DNFDVYLQSAKS

-200 YNIEQ
+200 YNLEKFD
-205 YAKAIEYFKIGIA
+205 KAIEYFKIGVA
-218 DTSKQI
+218 DTAKQI

-233 YTLRNSQ
+233 YTMRNKQ
-240 KTAADSAKF
+240 KTAADSAQF
-249 ITDMLDLYKEYPDA
+249 ITDMLSLYKEYPDA
-263 EQIYSSLSDAYIAK
+263 EQIYSSLSDAYISK

-283 IKLADERMAKFPDA
+283 IKLAEERMAKYPDS

-312 KYDDAIAEF
+312 KYDEAISEF
-321 AKVKEDG
+321 AKVKEDN
-328 SPVFLNSIFN
+328 SPVYLNSIFN

-351 EANSDLRTGRLK
+351 EANSDIRTGRLK

-378 GDFEKAKELDPD
+378 GDFEKAKELDPE
-390 QQTVK
+390 QKTVK

-403 YTLTG
+403 YTLTD
-408 QEDKAKAIE
+408 QKDKAAALE

>member
-1 MKKIMMMAV
+1 MMA
-10 MFVASATAFAGDSDA
+10 MMLVASATAFAGDSDA
-25 LKAILKSKTYAE
+25 LKAILKAKDYTE
-37 AEQLVKSSLD
+37 AQSLINSSLT
-47 QLATPQEKAKAYNKL
+47 QLTDAAEKAKAYNKL
-62 VDLAMDQFNAQSTIQ
+62 VDLAYEKF
-77 TENQVAKQMGKEEK
+77 KKED
-91 PVDTKLMADM
+91 DTKTTNTVMQKNDPIDTEGMIA
-101 AVNALNAAI
+101 AGKIALQAAM

-126 IKFRQKNQDRTRA
+126 IKFRDKNRDRLRA
-139 IRLSLLQAGIE
+139 VRLSLLQAGIE
-150 LANNDKQKEAF
+150 MANNEKNKEAF

-173 AFFEGVDGVSKND
+173 AFFEGVEGVSKND

-200 YNIEQ
+200 YNLEKFD
-205 YAKAIEYFKIGIA
+205 KAIEYFKIGVA
-218 DTSKQI
+218 DTAKQI

-233 YTLRNSQ
+233 YTMRNKQ
-240 KTAADSAKF
+240 KTAADSAQY
-249 ITDMLDLYKEYPDA
+249 INDMLDLYKEYPES
-263 EQIYSSLSDAYIAK
+263 EQIYSSISDAYITQGK
-277 GMNAEV
+277 SAEV
-283 IKLADERMAKFPDA
+283 IKLAEERMAKYPDS

-312 KYDDAIAEF
+312 KYDDAISEF

-351 EANSDLRTGRLK
+351 EANSDIRTGRLK
-363 PADHD
+363 PADHE

-378 GDFEKAKELDPD
+378 GDFEKAKELDPE
-390 QQTVK
+390 QKTVK

-403 YTLTG
+403 YTLTD
-408 QEDKAKAIE
+408 QKDKAAALE

>member
-1 MKKIMMMAV
+1 MMA
-10 MFVASATAFAGDSDA
+10 MMLVASATAFAGDSDA
-25 LKAILKSKTYAE
+25 LKAILKAKDFTE
-37 AEQLVKSSLD
+37 AQSLINSSLT
-47 QLATPQEKAKAYNKL
+47 QLTDAAEKAKAYNKL
-62 VDLAMDQFNAQSTIQ
+62 VDLAYDKFKKEDDTKTTNAVMQK
-77 TENQVAKQMGKEEK
+77 ND
-91 PVDTKLMADM
+91 PVDTDGMLAAGKI
-101 AVNALNAAI
+101 ALEAAM

-126 IKFRQKNQDRTRA
+126 IKFRDKNRDRLRA
-139 IRLSLLQAGIE
+139 VRLSLLQAGIDM
-150 LANNDKQKEAF
+150 ANNEKNKEAF
-161 ENFDVYLTSAKS
+161 DNFDVYLQSAKS

-200 YNIEQ
+200 YNLEKFD
-205 YAKAIEYFKIGIA
+205 KAIEYFKIGVA
-218 DTSKQI
+218 DTAKQI

-233 YTLRNSQ
+233 YTMRNKQ
-240 KTAADSAKF
+240 KTAADSAQF
-249 ITDMLDLYKEYPDA
+249 ITDMLSLYKEYPDA
-263 EQIYSSLSDAYIAK
+263 EQIYSSLSDAYISK

-283 IKLADERMAKFPDA
+283 IKLAEERMAKFPDS

-312 KYDDAIAEF
+312 KYDEAITEF
-321 AKVKEDG
+321 AKVKEDN
-328 SPVFLNSIFN
+328 SPVYLNSIFN

-351 EANSDLRTGRLK
+351 EANSDIRTGRLK

-378 GDFEKAKELDPD
+378 GDFEKAKELDPE
-390 QQTVK
+390 QKTVR

-403 YTLTG
+403 YTLTD
-408 QEDKAKAIE
+408 QKDKAAALE

>member
-1 MKKIMMMAV
+1 MMMA
-10 MFVASATAFAGDSDA
+10 MMLVASATAFAGDSDA
-25 LKAILKSKTYAE
+25 LKAILKAKDYAE
-37 AEQLVKSSLD
+37 AQSLINSSLA
-47 QLATPQEKAKAYNKL
+47 QLANNEEKAKAYNKL
-62 VDLAMDQFNAQSTIQ
+62 VDLAYEKYKKEDDTKTTNAVMQK
-77 TENQVAKQMGKEEK
+77 ND
-91 PVDTKLMADM
+91 PVDTEGMYAAGKI
-101 AVNALNAAI
+101 ALQAAM

-126 IKFRQKNQDRTRA
+126 IKFRQKNQDRTKI

-150 LANNDKQKEAF
+150 LANNDNNKDAF
-161 ENFDVYLTSAKS
+161 ENFDVYLTTAKS

-200 YNIEQ
+200 YNLEK

-218 DTSKQI
+218 DTAKQI

-263 EQIYSSLSDAYIAK
+263 EQIYSSLSDAYISK

-283 IKLADERMAKFPDA
+283 IKLADERMAKYPDS

-321 AKVKEDG
+321 AKVKEDK

-363 PADHD
+363 PADHE

-390 QQTVK
+390 QLTVK

-408 QEDKAKAIE
+408 QTEKAAALE

>member
-1 MKKIMMMAV
+1 MMA
-10 MFVASATAFAGDSDA
+10 MMLVASATAFAGDSDA
-25 LKAILKSKTYAE
+25 LKAILKASDYAE
-37 AEQLVKSSLD
+37 AQSLIKSSLA
-47 QLATPQEKAKAYNKL
+47 QLANDAEKARAYNKL
-62 VDLAMDQFNAQSTIQ
+62 VDLAYEKFQ
-77 TENQVAKQMGKEEK
+77 KEDNIRTTNMVMK
-91 PVDTKLMADM
+91 KNDPVDTDGMVAAGK
-101 AVNALNAAI
+101 VALEAAM
-110 ECDKYDQQPN
+110 ECDKYDQLPN

-126 IKFRQKNQDRTRA
+126 IKFRQKNQDRLKA
-139 IRLSLLQAGIE
+139 LRLSLLQSGIE
-150 LANNDKQKEAF
+150 LANNDKNNEAF
-161 ENFDVYLTSAKS
+161 ENFDIYLTSAKS
-173 AFFEGVDGVSKND
+173 AFYEGVDGVAKND

-200 YNIEQ
+200 YNMEKFD
-205 YAKAIEYFKIGIA
+205 KAIEYFKIGVA
-218 DTSKQI
+218 DTAKQI

-233 YTLRNSQ
+233 YTMRNKQ
-240 KTAADSAKF
+240 KTAADSAQF
-249 ITDMLDLYKEYPDA
+249 ITDMLELYKEYPDA
-263 EQIYSSLSDAYIAK
+263 EQIYSSISDAYIQK

-283 IKLADERMAKFPDA
+283 IKLAEERMAKYPDS

-321 AKVKEDG
+321 SKVKEDN
-328 SPVFLNSIFN
+328 SPVYLNSIFN

-378 GDFEKAKELDPD
+378 SDFEKAKELDPE
-390 QQTVK
+390 QKTVK

-403 YTLTG
+403 YTLTD
-408 QEDKAKAIE
+408 QKDKAAALE

>member
-1 MKKIMMMAV
+1 MMMA
-10 MFVASATAFAGDSDA
+10 MMLVASATAFAGDSDA
-25 LKAILKSKTYAE
+25 LKAILKAKDFKE
-37 AEQLVKSSLD
+37 AQSLISSSLA
-47 QLATPQEKAKAYNKL
+47 QLTDASEKAKAYNKL
-62 VDLAMDQFNAQSTIQ
+62 VDLAY
-77 TENQVAKQMGKEEK
+77 EKYKKEDDVKTTNMVMHKED
-91 PVDTKLMADM
+91 PVDTDGMLEAGK
-101 AVNALNAAI
+101 VALQAAM

-126 IKFRQKNQDRTRA
+126 IKFRQKNQDRTKV
-139 IRLSLLQAGIE
+139 IRLSLLQAGID
-150 LANNDKQKEAF
+150 LANNEKNKEAF
-161 ENFDVYLTSAKS
+161 DNFDVYLQSAKS

-200 YNIEQ
+200 YNLEKFD
-205 YAKAIEYFKIGIA
+205 KAIEYFKIGIA
-218 DTSKQI
+218 DTAKQI

-233 YTLRNSQ
+233 YTMRNSQ

-249 ITDMLDLYKEYPDA
+249 LTDMADLYKEYPDA

-283 IKLADERMAKFPDA
+283 IKLADERMAKYPDS

-321 AKVKEDG
+321 AKVKEDK
-328 SPVFLNSIFN
+328 SPVYLNSIFN

-351 EANSDLRTGRLK
+351 EANSDIRTGRLK

-408 QEDKAKAIE
+408 QEDKAKALE

>member
-1 MKKIMMMAV
+1 MKKLMMMA
-10 MFVASATAFAGDSDA
+10 MMLVASATAFAGDSDA
-25 LKAILKSKTYAE
+25 LKAILKAKDYAE
-37 AEQLVKSSLD
+37 AQSLISSSLA
-47 QLATPQEKAKAYNKL
+47 QLTDASEKARAYNKL
-62 VDLAMDQFNAQSTIQ
+62 VDLAYEKFQ
-77 TENQVAKQMGKEEK
+77 KEDNIRTTNMVMK
-91 PVDTKLMADM
+91 KNDPVDVEGMVAAGK
-101 AVNALNAAI
+101 VALEAAM

-120 EKGKVA
+120 DKGKVA
-126 IKFRQKNQDRTRA
+126 VKFRQKNQDRLKA
-139 IRLSLLQAGIE
+139 LRLSILQQGIE
-150 LANNDKQKEAF
+150 LANADKNKESF
-161 ENFDVYLTSAKS
+161 ENFDIYLTSAKS
-173 AFFEGVDGVSKND
+173 AFYEGVDGVAKND

-200 YNIEQ
+200 YNLEKFD
-205 YAKAIEYFKIGIA
+205 KAIEYFKIGVA
-218 DTSKQI
+218 DTAKQI

-233 YTLRNSQ
+233 YTMRNKQ
-240 KTAADSAKF
+240 KTAADSAQYIK
-249 ITDMLDLYKEYPDA
+249 DMLELYQQYPDA
-263 EQIYSSLSDAYIAK
+263 EQIYSSLSDAYITQ

-283 IKLADERMAKFPDA
+283 IKLAEERMAKYPDS

-321 AKVKEDG
+321 AKVKEDN

-351 EANSDLRTGRLK
+351 EANSDIRTGRLK

-378 GDFEKAKELDPD
+378 ADFEKAKELDPE
-390 QQTVK
+390 QKTVK

-403 YTLTG
+403 YTLTD
-408 QEDKAKAIE
+408 QKDKAAALE

>member
-1 MKKIMMMAV
+1 MKKLMMMA
-10 MFVASATAFAGDSDA
+10 MMLVASATAFAGDSDA
-25 LKAILKSKTYAE
+25 LKAILKAKDYAE
-37 AEQLVKSSLD
+37 AQSLISSSLA
-47 QLATPQEKAKAYNKL
+47 QLTDASEKARAYNKL
-62 VDLAMDQFNAQSTIQ
+62 VDLAYEKFQ
-77 TENQVAKQMGKEEK
+77 KEDNIRTTNMVMK
-91 PVDTKLMADM
+91 KNDPVDVEGMVAAGK
-101 AVNALNAAI
+101 VALEAAM

-120 EKGKVA
+120 DKGKVA
-126 IKFRQKNQDRTRA
+126 VKFRQKNQDRLKA
-139 IRLSLLQAGIE
+139 LRLSILQQGIE
-150 LANNDKQKEAF
+150 LANADKNKESF
-161 ENFDVYLTSAKS
+161 ENFDIYLTSAKS
-173 AFFEGVDGVSKND
+173 AFYEGVDGVAKND

-200 YNIEQ
+200 YNLEKFD
-205 YAKAIEYFKIGIA
+205 KAIEYFKIGVA
-218 DTSKQI
+218 DTAKQI

-233 YTLRNSQ
+233 YTMRNKQ
-240 KTAADSAKF
+240 KTAADSAQYIK
-249 ITDMLDLYKEYPDA
+249 DMLELYQQYPDA
-263 EQIYSSLSDAYIAK
+263 EQIYSSLSDAYITQ

-283 IKLADERMAKFPDA
+283 IKLAEERMAKYPDS

-321 AKVKEDG
+321 AKVKEDN

-351 EANSDLRTGRLK
+351 EANSDIRTGRLK

-378 GDFEKAKELDPD
+378 GDFEKAKELDPE
-390 QQTVK
+390 QKTVK

-408 QEDKAKAIE
+408 QKDKAAALE

>member
-1 MKKIMMMAV
+1 MKKLMMMA
-10 MFVASATAFAGDSDA
+10 MMLVASATAFAGDSDA
-25 LKAILKSKTYAE
+25 LKAILKAKDYAE
-37 AEQLVKSSLD
+37 AQSLINSSLA
-47 QLATPQEKAKAYNKL
+47 QLADNVEKAKAYNKL
-62 VDLAMDQFNAQSTIQ
+62 VDLAYDKYKKEDDVKTTNAVMKK
-77 TENQVAKQMGKEEK
+77 ND
-91 PVDTKLMADM
+91 PVDTDGMLAAGKI
-101 AVNALNAAI
+101 ALQAAM

-186 PNLGVAAFYGGRAA
+186 PNLGVAAFYGGRSA

-303 KAFLLMQDK
+303 QAFLLMQAK
-312 KYDDAIAEF
+312 MYDAAIAEF
-321 AKVKEDG
+321 ATVQEDG

>member
-1 MKKIMMMAV
+1 MKKLMMMA
-10 MFVASATAFAGDSDA
+10 MMLVASATTFAGDSDA
-25 LKAILKSKTYAE
+25 LKAILKAKDYTE
-37 AEQLVKSSLD
+37 AQSLINSSLT
-47 QLATPQEKAKAYNKL
+47 QLTDAAEKAKAYNKL
-62 VDLAMDQFNAQSTIQ
+62 VDLAYEKF
-77 TENQVAKQMGKEEK
+77 KKED
-91 PVDTKLMADM
+91 DTKTTNTVMQKNDPIDTEGMIA
-101 AVNALNAAI
+101 AGKIALQAAM

-126 IKFRQKNQDRTRA
+126 IKFRQKNQDRLRA
-139 IRLSLLQAGIE
+139 VRLSLLQAGIE
-150 LANNDKQKEAF
+150 MANNEKNKEAF

-200 YNIEQ
+200 YNLEKFD
-205 YAKAIEYFKIGIA
+205 KAIEYFKIGVA
-218 DTSKQI
+218 DTAKQI

-233 YTLRNSQ
+233 YTMRNKQ
-240 KTAADSAKF
+240 KTAADSAQY
-249 ITDMLDLYKEYPDA
+249 INDMLDLYKEYPES
-263 EQIYSSLSDAYIAK
+263 EQIYSSISDAYITQGK
-277 GMNAEV
+277 SAEV
-283 IKLADERMAKFPDA
+283 IKLAEERMAKYPDS

-312 KYDDAIAEF
+312 KYDDAISEF

-351 EANSDLRTGRLK
+351 EANSDIRTGRLK
-363 PADHD
+363 PADHE

-378 GDFEKAKELDPD
+378 GDFEKAKELDPE
-390 QQTVK
+390 QKTVK

-403 YTLTG
+403 YTLTD
-408 QEDKAKAIE
+408 QKDKAAALE